1 MENRILA
8 TQAVTTELS
17 LVGTVMLYAL
27 LALLVSVFARW
38 IARGLLVFHRLLP
51 GQRSMTPDRRRT
63 LEGLFGSLI
72 SMLAFVGAGL
82 ATLALFLSPQTLFWI
97 VGLFSAAFGLAA
109 RGLVADILAG
119 SRFLFRNTFAIGEKV
134 ELIAGMTAV
143 EGTVEEVNITNTLIR
158 SPNGELYVVPNGDIG
173 VIRNFSRAPFSTT
186 RIRFC
191 VRSSRL
197 AEILDVLGRL
207 GQEAPALLPDLT
219 EPWQVISTSE
229 AMGAKSEITVVAHT
243 SFAKAATLRLQ
254 MIRLIDQR
262 FTEAGIELLD

>member
-1 MENRILA
+1 LDA
-8 TQAVTTELS
+8 QAVTMALPP
-17 LVGTVMLYAL
+17 VVMVILYGL
-27 LALLVSVFARW
+27 LALLVSVFAHW
-38 IARGLLVFHRLLP
+38 IARGLLFFHQLLP
-51 GQRSMTPDRRRT
+51 GQRAMTPDRRRT

-72 SMLAFVGAGL
+72 SMLAFIGAGL
-82 ATLALFLSPQTLFWI
+82 AALALFLSPQTLFWM

-191 VRSSRL
+191 VRSGRL
-197 AEILDVLGRL
+197 AETLDVLGRL
-207 GQEAPALLPDLT
+207 GQEALGLLPDLT

-229 AMGAKSEITVVAHT
+229 AMGAKSEITVLAHT

-254 MIRLIDQR
+254 IFRLIDQR
-262 FTEAGIELLD
+262 LTEAGIELLD